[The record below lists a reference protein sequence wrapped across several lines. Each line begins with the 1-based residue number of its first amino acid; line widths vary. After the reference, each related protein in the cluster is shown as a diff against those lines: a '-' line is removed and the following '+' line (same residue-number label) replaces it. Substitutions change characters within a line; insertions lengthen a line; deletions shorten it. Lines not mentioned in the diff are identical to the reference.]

1 MTNVKNRYG
10 WKLNEATKKL
20 TVLLL
25 FTGFHL
31 KWPICVNLHVLIY
44 IYFLHL
50 GNLQTPFSNEI
61 KVSVDS
67 QGGYSL
73 SVGSTTWLMNAPA
86 FATAGGKT
94 YSTDASATDKMV
106 LKGTKTS
113 SGHDNIGHWTS
124 TIFMY
129 ELGSTGLQVH
139 LSIVQY
145 ESFVI
150 FEQVSKFHDCNLFQ

>member
-1 MTNVKNRYG
+1 MKQQRT
-10 WKLNEATKKL
+10 L

-25 FTGFHL
+25 FTRFHL
-31 KWPICVNLHVLIY
+31 NWVSKVHLCKSTCIDL
-44 IYFLHL
+44 YFLHL

-73 SVGSTTWLMNAPA
+73 IVGSTTWLMNAPA

>member
-1 MTNVKNRYG
+1 MP
-10 WKLNEATKKL
+10 LC
-20 TVLLL
+20 
-25 FTGFHL
+25 
-31 KWPICVNLHVLIY
+31 INLHVY
-44 IYFLHL
+44 ILLHL

-67 QGGYSL
+67 HGGYSL

-94 YSTDASATDKMV
+94 YSTDASATNKMM
-106 LKGTKTS
+106 LKGTKSS

-124 TIFMY
+124 TVFVY
-129 ELGSTGLQVH
+129 ELGSTGIEVH

-145 ESFVI
+145 ESFVV
-150 FEQVSKFHDCNLFQ
+150 FEQVSKFCGYNL

>member
-1 MTNVKNRYG
+1 MTSQVN
-10 WKLNEATKKL
+10 KLADWTPNYHKILIFFPTKSLKRLRAARIDQLADSNEPAINSSIA
-20 TVLLL
+20 
-25 FTGFHL
+25 FHWISFKMAHL
-31 KWPICVNLHVLIY
+31 CKSTCIDIYMYIY
-44 IYFLHL
+44 ILHL

-106 LKGTKTS
+106 LKGTKTF
-113 SGHDNIGHWTS
+113 IWT
-124 TIFMY
+124 
-129 ELGSTGLQVH
+129 
-139 LSIVQY
+139 
-145 ESFVI
+145 
-150 FEQVSKFHDCNLFQ
+150 

>member
-1 MTNVKNRYG
+1 M
-10 WKLNEATKKL
+10 
-20 TVLLL
+20 
-25 FTGFHL
+25 
-31 KWPICVNLHVLIY
+31 
-44 IYFLHL
+44 HL

-139 LSIVQY
+139 FSIVQY

>member
-1 MTNVKNRYG
+1 
-10 WKLNEATKKL
+10 
-20 TVLLL
+20 
-25 FTGFHL
+25 
-31 KWPICVNLHVLIY
+31 
-44 IYFLHL
+44 
-50 GNLQTPFSNEI
+50 
-61 KVSVDS
+61 
-67 QGGYSL
+67 
-73 SVGSTTWLMNAPA
+73 MNAAA

-94 YSTDASATDKMV
+94 YSTDALATNEMV